1 MQKLVLLVL
10 AFVCC
15 AHAVVEGPT
24 GSEPTSCVVGD
35 SFVIDDIDPEVVAP
49 GWERRNSFP
58 NWQYAGGFKT
68 NDEKPIPAEVMF
80 NNAAFP
86 SGTYKV
92 TVFFPASPSRPRR
105 AVYVI
110 THDQGSTRRLVNQ
123 QLQPRNLSDFDIG
136 TYSFGG
142 FDGQKIRLEP
152 VTGNK
157 VVVDAFLFTCVGP
170 RSSRPVVTPP
180 PVTTPSTASTTT
192 RLPNTGPTPPAV
204 IANAVPL
211 TDVSNPNNNN
221 GQTCVPGQ
229 RFTLDEASAQ
239 VQKFGAWASKEMP
252 NVAYLR
258 NFMSTEGLPNLR
270 ALFRTSG
277 LPRGLYTVTLFYPM
291 SSTRSPRA
299 PHTVVHDGGSNLIL
313 VNQETFQPTTLTSYS
328 LGTYSFGGGPNQ
340 GVQVTSA
347 DDADKVVIDAVTF
360 TCVAPT
366 APPS

>member
-1 MQKLVLLVL
+1 
-10 AFVCC
+10 
-15 AHAVVEGPT
+15 
-24 GSEPTSCVVGD
+24 
-35 SFVIDDIDPEVVAP
+35 
-49 GWERRNSFP
+49 
-58 NWQYAGGFKT
+58 
-68 NDEKPIPAEVMF
+68 
-80 NNAAFP
+80 
-86 SGTYKV
+86 V

-277 LPRGLYTVTLFYPM
+277 LPRGKKNEREKEKRKKENKACIQKHGRLMNGGPPLGTQAC
-291 SSTRSPRA
+291 TRSPSSTPCPAHALRKFW
-299 PHTVVHDGGSNLIL
+299 L
-313 VNQETFQPTTLTSYS
+313 S
-328 LGTYSFGGGPNQ
+328 LFPSF
-340 GVQVTSA
+340 SE
-347 DDADKVVIDAVTF
+347 
-360 TCVAPT
+360 
-366 APPS
+366 